1 MITEQELKKLKKAR
15 ADAWK
20 AYNKL
25 DYEFTKALC
34 EHKYSKKLKKA
45 HLDAEEEYHEAC
57 RAYNDALKAYEVAL
71 KAYNDAQYV
80 KKVDN
85 MVNLRLTK
93 MQIQEILLWGVTH
106 NDMLKE
112 VGMAFEKDQIELY
125 IKIFLT
131 TRKGETLDESID
143 ELYSRFPEWKK
154 IMEIGEP
161 DAKKG

>member
-1 MITEQELKKLKKAR
+1 MAKKDIEKLKKAYIDAYRAFDKAGYAYIKAIFEHKGKKKLKKAYI
-15 ADAWK
+15 DASK
-20 AYNKL
+20 AYH
-25 DYEFTKALC
+25 A
-34 EHKYSKKLKKA
+34 
-45 HLDAEEEYHEAC
+45 AC
-57 RAYNDALKAYEVAL
+57 RAYYDALKAY
-71 KAYNDAQYV
+71 KAAPILR
-80 KKVDN
+80 KVDN

-112 VGMAFEKDQIELY
+112 VGMAFEKDQIKLY

-161 DAKKG
+161 NAKKG